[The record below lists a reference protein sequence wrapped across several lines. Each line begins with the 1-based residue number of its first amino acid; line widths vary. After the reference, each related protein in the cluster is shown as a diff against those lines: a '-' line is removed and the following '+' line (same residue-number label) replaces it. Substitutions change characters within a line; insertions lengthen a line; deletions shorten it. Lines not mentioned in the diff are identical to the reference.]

1 MFACDSAHC
10 GPAMNPR
17 IEIARTIARAL
28 IATAAVVLIL
38 ALSIPTPT
46 FAGEATQQVCDVDAD
61 YYLGVED
68 YSQAIRRHA
77 DIVRAHPENALAHY
91 HLGFAL
97 GMRGDR
103 AAEVAQY
110 LQAEALGLRNWDLF
124 LNLGLVQ
131 FEQGDL
137 DAAAASL
144 QRAVFLGEDHPE
156 AHFNLALV
164 DEERGCLPEARRET
178 LESLRLNPD
187 QPAAR
192 NLLAVIY
199 ARNGETAEASSIWR
213 DLVREAPAY
222 APAQRNLNRLGS
234 SSVGA
239 ADGETAAA
247 TPRAAVVTAILEE
260 R

>member
-1 MFACDSAHC
+1 MFAGDSAHC
-10 GPAMNPR
+10 GPAMNPG
-17 IEIARTIARAL
+17 IEIARNFARAL
-28 IATAAVVLIL
+28 IATAALIL
-38 ALSIPTPT
+38 ALWISTPAL
-46 FAGEATQQVCDVDAD
+46 AGEAAQQVCDVDAD

-77 DIVRAHPENALAHY
+77 DIVRTHPENALAHY

-103 AAEVAQY
+103 EAEVAEY

-124 LNLGLVQ
+124 LNLGLAQ

-164 DEERGCLPEARRET
+164 EEERGRIPEAECEA
-178 LESLRLNPD
+178 LESLRLNPE

-192 NLLAVIY
+192 TCSLSSMRAT
-199 ARNGETAEASSIWR
+199 ARRPTR
-213 DLVREAPAY
+213 KQL
-222 APAQRNLNRLGS
+222 
-234 SSVGA
+234 
-239 ADGETAAA
+239 
-247 TPRAAVVTAILEE
+247 
-260 R
+260 

>member
-1 MFACDSAHC
+1 MLTRASAHC
-10 GPAMNPR
+10 EPAMKPR
-17 IEIARTIARAL
+17 IEIARTIAGAL
-28 IATAAVVLIL
+28 VATVALLL
-38 ALSIPTPT
+38 ALWIPTPAL
-46 FAGEATQQVCDVDAD
+46 AGEAAPQVCDVDAD

-68 YSQAIRRHA
+68 YSQAIRRHV
-77 DIVRAHPENALAHY
+77 DVVRAHPENALAHY

-103 AAEVAQY
+103 AAEVAEY

-124 LNLGLVQ
+124 LNLGLLQ
-131 FEQGDL
+131 FELGDL

-144 QRAVFLGEDHPE
+144 ERAVSLGEDHPE

-164 DEERGCLPEARRET
+164 EEARGRIPEAEHEA

-192 NLLAVIY
+192 NLLAVID
-199 ARNGETAEASSIWR
+199 ARSGETA
-213 DLVREAPAY
+213 D
-222 APAQRNLNRLGS
+222 AQTTLNRLGS

-239 ADGETAAA
+239 ADGEAAA
-247 TPRAAVVTAILEE
+247 AIPRVAAVTAILEQP
-260 R
+260 

>member
-1 MFACDSAHC
+1 VHWTKVHGTKVQLMLTRASAHC
-10 GPAMNPR
+10 GPAMKPR
-17 IEIARTIARAL
+17 IEIARTVARAL
-28 IATAAVVLIL
+28 IATAALLL
-38 ALSIPTPT
+38 ALWIPTPT
-46 FAGEATQQVCDVDAD
+46 LAGEAAQQVCDVDAD

-68 YSQAIRRHA
+68 YSEAIRRHA
-77 DIVRAHPENALAHY
+77 DIVRTHPENALAHY

-124 LNLGLVQ
+124 LNLGLAQ
-131 FEQGDL
+131 FELGDL

-144 QRAVFLGEDHPE
+144 QRAIFLGEDHPE

-164 DEERGCLPEARRET
+164 DEERGRIPEAEREAV
-178 LESLRLNPD
+178 ESLRLNPD

-199 ARNGETAEASSIWR
+199 ARSGETA
-213 DLVREAPAY
+213 D
-222 APAQRNLNRLGS
+222 AQTTLNRLGS

-239 ADGETAAA
+239 ADGEAAAA

>member
-1 MFACDSAHC
+1 MLACDSAHC
-10 GPAMNPR
+10 GTAMEPR
-17 IEIARTIARAL
+17 IEIARTFARAL
-28 IATAAVVLIL
+28 IASAALLL
-38 ALSIPTPT
+38 ALWIPTPAL
-46 FAGEATQQVCDVDAD
+46 AGEAAQQVCDVDAD

-77 DIVRAHPENALAHY
+77 EIVRAHPENALAHY

-103 AAEVAQY
+103 AAEVAEY

-124 LNLGLVQ
+124 LNLGLAQ
-131 FEQGDL
+131 LELGDL

-144 QRAVFLGEDHPE
+144 PRAVFLGEDHPE

-164 DEERGCLPEARRET
+164 DEERGRMAEAERET

-199 ARNGETAEASSIWR
+199 ARNGETADAR
-213 DLVREAPAY
+213 TT
-222 APAQRNLNRLGS
+222 LNRLGS

-247 TPRAAVVTAILEE
+247 IPQVAAVTAIFED

>member
-1 MFACDSAHC
+1 MK
-10 GPAMNPR
+10 PK
-17 IEIARTIARAL
+17 IEIARTIAKAL
-28 IATAAVVLIL
+28 IATAALVL
-38 ALSIPTPT
+38 ALWIPAPAL
-46 FAGEATQQVCDVDAD
+46 AGETAAQVCDVDAD

-68 YSQAIRRHA
+68 YSQAIRRHT
-77 DIVRAHPENALAHY
+77 DVVRTHPENALAHY

-124 LNLGLVQ
+124 LNLGLAQ

-144 QRAVFLGEDHPE
+144 ERAVLMGEDHPE

-164 DEERGCLPEARRET
+164 EQARGRISEAQREA
-178 LESLRLNPD
+178 LESLRLSPN

-192 NLLAVIY
+192 NLLAVID
-199 ARNGETAEASSIWR
+199 ARNGDTA
-213 DLVREAPAY
+213 D
-222 APAQRNLNRLGS
+222 AQTTLNRLGS

-239 ADGETAAA
+239 ADGEAAA
-247 TPRAAVVTAILEE
+247 AIPRAAVVTAILEQP
-260 R
+260 